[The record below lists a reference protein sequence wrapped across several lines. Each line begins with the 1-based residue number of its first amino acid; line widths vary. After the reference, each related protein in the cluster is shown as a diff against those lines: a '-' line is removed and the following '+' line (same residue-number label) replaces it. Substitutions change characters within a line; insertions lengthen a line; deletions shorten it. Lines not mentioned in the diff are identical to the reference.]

1 MPSVDQTAFND
12 HFNKMMFIKRLQ
24 EKEGLIDKFLS
35 GEGVLAHGGGMAHGL
50 GLGSGGGL
58 NDGGFKNRRP
68 AVQTEMISTL
78 KDDNV
83 IDAEANV
90 AELKKN
96 EKNMKEG
103 DDDNVRIAD
112 KTGIYDKDITFSG
125 VTKSV
130 WNKKQINT
138 IYKYSE
144 RPANEYNDL
153 PHDPKNFT
161 GTTSKS
167 VIFEKDGKILKYK
180 SIS

>member
-35 GEGVLAHGGGMAHGL
+35 GEGILAHGGGMARGL

-83 IDAEANV
+83 IDGEANV

-96 EKNMKEG
+96 EKNMRDVDADNIRVT
-103 DDDNVRIAD
+103 DDA
-112 KTGIYDKDITFSG
+112 TGIHDKDITLSG

-130 WNKKQINT
+130 WNK
-138 IYKYSE
+138 E
-144 RPANEYNDL
+144 D
-153 PHDPKNFT
+153 
-161 GTTSKS
+161 
-167 VIFEKDGKILKYK
+167 
-180 SIS
+180 